1 MILQP
6 GDIALDYSF
15 SRPSVP
21 AMVAAGVRLVVRYI
35 SSNRGNPKNLSLAER
50 DAILGG
56 GLALLLVW
64 EQSAA
69 DPAQGA
75 LTGAKH
81 GSAAASYAH
90 DLGYPTDIPII
101 VAVDFDVQPA
111 QMAAVLHYLEAFKQ
125 ASGWR
130 QGVYGK
136 DAMVTAAHD
145 AGVSEL
151 GWQTR
156 AWSKGRRSP
165 HADCLQE
172 IGFVHPGLDRLGS
185 VDDNTV
191 LRPFAAWST
200 GSAPPEPDPQPIGG
214 GRPMWHVIDK
224 LTGKFW
230 QIGLDYKGVHYA
242 RPFDEIPDP
251 EYWNDLSE
259 ISGVVEGPLK
269 PVDHDWLQNIYD
281 KRGKPDLPPASTP
294 PPSTIA
300 PHAHYMPPTGAVVD
314 S

>member
-35 SSNRGNPKNLSLAER
+35 SSNRANPKNLNLAER
-50 DAILGG
+50 DAILAG

-200 GSAPPEPDPQPIGG
+200 AADPLPPPSVPQESDMP
-214 GRPMWHVIDK
+214 HFVVDE
-224 LTGKFW
+224 TGDIW
-230 QIGLDYKGVHYA
+230 L
-242 RPFDEIPDP
+242 DEI
-251 EYWNDLSE
+251 
-259 ISGVVEGPLK
+259 
-269 PVDHDWLQNIYD
+269 DWQAHEWADTVGNLGID
-281 KRGKPDLPPASTP
+281 WRLWDLPGLPTRQRAALEQKRAQQSRPTP
-294 PPSTIA
+294 PPTAQVVVPIA
-300 PHAHYMPPTGAVVD
+300 PHAHFMPPTGAVVD